1 MTGPIR
7 VREQARDDELGII
20 RKKVALPGGFEFES
34 PSRSIARSS
43 SGLGVVV
50 NEIPRQIAPGTV
62 VSLEKG
68 TSNLFREIKAQFI
81 PNALNLPIFDL
92 KFDTPPPPSAIRTI
106 ASYLYSVSDKVVTL
120 PTVKSG
126 LLQDAARPSVLSDS
140 RIADYI
146 GMMNLMIDE
155 IERGNGKPV
164 IGTVPLIPAKFSRQ
178 IIQAYFDKGVEAFA
192 IDAGTKD
199 IFINEPDFRLIL
211 SEINQNK
218 PLNET
223 FIYACNLGFPQFQ
236 KEYVRADDF
245 LGIFAYID
253 VLGGTFKTRGGPMNL
268 PGSQPSQP
276 RAKKFL
282 RERYAYAISDYQ
294 TLSRAAGHKIS
305 PAELANLNQRLQ
317 LKEADHVRPLI
328 GGESIRKYI
337 SEKPAIDLHSLNLL
351 MSIAKGV
358 GYDNL
363 VLSLPNP

>member
-20 RKKVALPGGFEFES
+20 RKRVTFPGGFEFES

-43 SGLGVVV
+43 SGLDVVV

-81 PNALNLPIFDL
+81 PNALNLSIFDL
-92 KFDTPPPPSAIRTI
+92 KFDVVPPPSAIRTI

-126 LLQDAARPSVLSDS
+126 LLKDPARPAVLSDS

-146 GMMNLMIDE
+146 QMMNLMIDE
-155 IERGNGKPV
+155 IGRGNGKPV

-199 IFINEPDFRLIL
+199 IFLNEPDFLLIL
-211 SEINQNK
+211 SEISQRK
-218 PLNET
+218 PVNET
-223 FIYACNLGFPQFQ
+223 FIYACNLGFPRYEKQ
-236 KEYVRADDF
+236 YIRADDF
-245 LGIFAYID
+245 LGLFAYID
-253 VLGGTFKTRGGPMNL
+253 VLGGMFKTRGGPINL
-268 PGSQPSQP
+268 PGAPRTFP
-276 RAKKFL
+276 RAKRFL
-282 RERYAYAISDYQ
+282 RERYAYEISDYQ
-294 TLSRAAGHKIS
+294 ELSRVAGRKIS
-305 PAELANLNQRLQ
+305 STELANQNQRLQ
-317 LKEADHVRPLI
+317 LAEANHVRPMI
-328 GGESIRKYI
+328 GEESIREYV
-337 SEKPAIDLHSLNLL
+337 SSKPAVDGRSLDLLI
-351 MSIAKGV
+351 SIAKGR
-358 GYDNL
+358 GL
-363 VLSLPNP
+363 R

>member
-1 MTGPIR
+1 MAGSIR

-20 RKKVALPGGFEFES
+20 RKKVVLPDGFEFES

-50 NEIPRQIAPGTV
+50 NEIPRQITPETV
-62 VSLEKG
+62 TSLESG
-68 TSNLFREIKAQFI
+68 TSSLLREIKSKFI
-81 PNALNLPIFDL
+81 PDALNLSIFDL
-92 KFDTPPPPSAIRTI
+92 KYDSVPPPTAIRTI
-106 ASYLYSVSDKVVTL
+106 AHYLYSVSDKVVTL

-126 LLQDAARPSVLSDS
+126 LLKDQATSSTLSDP
-140 RIADYI
+140 RITSYI
-146 GMMNLMIDE
+146 GMMKLMIDE
-155 IERGNGKPV
+155 IRAGNGKPV
-164 IGTVPLIPAKFSRQ
+164 IGTIPLIPAKFSRQ
-178 IIQAYFDKGVEAFA
+178 IIRAYFDEGVEAFA

-218 PLNET
+218 PINET
-223 FIYACNLGFPQFQ
+223 FIYACNLGFPQFE

-268 PGSQPSQP
+268 PGSHPPQP

-282 RERYAYAISDYQ
+282 REQYAYQIPDYETISR
-294 TLSRAAGHKIS
+294 TAGHRVS
-305 PAELANLNQRLQ
+305 ATELANLNQRLQ
-317 LKEADHVRPLI
+317 LQEADHVRPLI
-328 GGESIRKYI
+328 GEESIRKYV
-337 SEKPAIDLHSLNLL
+337 SEKPAIDSHSLNLL

-358 GYDNL
+358 GL
-363 VLSLPNP
+363 R